1 MAKRKKKREAT
12 ISEKRR
18 LMATPIQIEDETVRD
33 ILTRARE
40 HFGKVGK
47 HPDELKVLAL
57 TLRSANYSYPQIAT
71 IIGVGRTTVMDW
83 VNRPT
88 YDNVGL
94 SELATG
100 IKERMAS
107 KLYVNSNQ
115 IFNAAMDD
123 DKIDKA
129 SHLQLVTSGSIMIDK
144 ARLMEGKSTE
154 NISMMYQRSD
164 NFDDRKQEITNEI
177 LDIEGEIITLETD
190 NL

>member
-1 MAKRKKKREAT
+1 MARRKKKAEAT
-12 ISEKRR
+12 ISKKRR
-18 LMATPIQIEDETVRD
+18 MMATPVQIEDETVRD
-33 ILTRARE
+33 ILKRARE
-40 HFGKVGK
+40 RFGKVGK

-57 TLRSANYSYPQIAT
+57 TLRSANYSYDKISA
-71 IIGVGRTTVMDW
+71 IIGIGKTTVSDW
-83 VNRPT
+83 IRRPSF
-88 YDNVGL
+88 DNVGL
-94 SELATG
+94 SELANG

-107 KLYVNSNQ
+107 QLYINSNQ
-115 IFNAAMDD
+115 VFNAAMED

-164 NFDDRKQEITNEI
+164 NFDDRKEEITNEI
-177 LDIEGEIITLETD
+177 LDIEAEIITLEKG